1 MTNGTSQGYQGN
13 RDPENKEK
21 LFPEA
26 TSKNANILLK
36 KKVNKCGGFNQT
48 TKKRKGHLLGD
59 NVFIMCSYYLFFQ
72 T

>member
-36 KKVNKCGGFNQT
+36 KKSHNLNEFTQ
-48 TKKRKGHLLGD
+48 KKRKSKGRGKQKR
-59 NVFIMCSYYLFFQ
+59 SEA
-72 T
+72 